1 MNNLNVVI
9 QAIIFKSESPISGYD
24 IAKMIKDKTGNSH
37 QQVYRELNKLAK
49 RNDYLVEDVPQDGK
63 PDKRVY
69 SVIHSEHILGGFVT
83 ESGSIGDY
91 SKTSIGYELLIRD
104 ILDGT
109 NNYDGY
115 ISAMREAETK
125 FLKDAGVY

>member
-9 QAIIFKSESPISGYD
+9 QAIIFKAEAPISGYD
-24 IAKMIKDKTGNSH
+24 ITKMIKDKTGNSH

-49 RNDYLVEDVPQDGK
+49 RNDYLVEDIPQDGK
-63 PDKRVY
+63 PDKKMY
-69 SVIHSEHILGGFVT
+69 SSINSDHVFGGFVT
-83 ESGSIGDY
+83 ESGSVGDY
-91 SKTSIGYELLIRD
+91 SKTKLAYELLIRD

-115 ISAMREAETK
+115 IKTMREAETK
-125 FLKDAGVY
+125 FLKDIGER